1 MRPPTMTDEE
11 ADALWLEMC
20 LELAKPPI
28 ETIAVNDNAGHIPV
42 RKGPGTASVLFR
54 LYRSDIHDGRVAGCS
69 LIDDRNANAWR

>member
-42 RKGPGTASVLFR
+42 RKDQGPRRYCFAYTARTFMMAEWQDVR
-54 LYRSDIHDGRVAGCS
+54 
-69 LIDDRNANAWR
+69 